1 MCVAWCR
8 ARMSGRSECSG
19 THWDNVNDVLRHQQN
34 NATRQIVQRFS
45 RSSTTRPR
53 RWSAAQRKNTEK
65 NCAAAMRQAIV
76 EQFGELVSPLPHREP
91 PPQLEGAMQRA
102 IEKIPPQPA
111 QAAAPPPA
119 TTVLVI
125 LLPFPV

>member
-19 THWDNVNDVLRHQQN
+19 THWDNVNDVLRNQQD
-34 NATRQIVQRFS
+34 NAARQIAQRFS

-53 RWSAAQRKNTEK
+53 RWSASQRKNTEK

-76 EQFGELVSPLPHREP
+76 EQFGELVSRLPHREP
-91 PPQLEGAMQRA
+91 PPQLDGTMQRA
-102 IEKIPPQPA
+102 IEKIPTHHA
-111 QAAAPPPA
+111 QAAALPFVICGRVLPPP
-119 TTVLVI
+119 
-125 LLPFPV
+125 